1 MPAFPVLHPV
11 LSRIVYQIRKFLIHN
26 RICVSPVSGIRIV
39 LILDVPS
46 LALVMHRRWLIQLA
60 QGRRFAVMAYGD
72 RVVRIVLEKLKFG
85 IAAITEV
92 SVEGHKSGLPH
103 VVLMLDI
110 LADQLNP

>member
-46 LALVMHRRWLIQLA
+46 LALEVHRRWLIHLA
-60 QGRRFAVMAYGD
+60 QGRRFAVRAYGD
-72 RVVRIVLEKLKFG
+72 RVVRVVLEELEFRVT
-85 IAAITEV
+85 AVTEV
-92 SVEGHKSGLPH
+92 SVEWHQIIPSPFCSRFPH
-103 VVLMLDI
+103 
-110 LADQLNP
+110 QH